1 MKIYAENDKAYFNY
15 NILEKFEAG
24 LVLLGTEVKAIKTG
38 KVTIKGSYVTIE
50 DNEAYLTGANI
61 PPYQPKNAPAD
72 YNPQRSR
79 KLLLEKKE
87 IDSLVG
93 KSKESGIALVPLKIF
108 DKNAKIKLE
117 FAIAKGKK
125 KYDKR
130 ETIKKRDTQREI
142 DKALKSRG

>member
-38 KVTIKGSYVTIE
+38 KVTIRGSYITIE

-61 PPYQPKNAPAD
+61 PAYQPKNAPAD

-87 IDSLVG
+87 INTLVG

-117 FAIAKGKK
+117 FGIGKGKK

-142 DKALKSRG
+142 EKALKSRG

>member
-15 NILEKFEAG
+15 TILEKFEAG

-61 PPYQPKNAPAD
+61 PPYQPKNAPPD

-87 IDSLVG
+87 IDSLIG

-117 FAIAKGKK
+117 FGIGKGKK

>member
-61 PPYQPKNAPAD
+61 PPYQPKNAPPD

>member
-15 NILEKFEAG
+15 NISDKYEAG
-24 LVLLGTEVKAIKTG
+24 LVLLGTEVKSIKTG
-38 KVTIKGSYVTIE
+38 KITIKGSYITIQ

-61 PPYQPKNAPAD
+61 PPYQPNNTPEGYD
-72 YNPQRSR
+72 PQRSR

-87 IDSLVG
+87 ISELIG
-93 KSKESGIALVPLKIF
+93 KSKESGIALVPLKVF
-108 DKNAKIKLE
+108 DKNARIKLE
-117 FAIAKGKK
+117 FGVGKGKK

-142 DKALKSRG
+142 AKALKSRG

>member
-50 DNEAYLTGANI
+50 ENEAYLTGANI
-61 PPYQPKNAPAD
+61 PAYQPKNAPENYD
-72 YNPQRSR
+72 PKRSR

-87 IDSLVG
+87 IDTLVG

-117 FAIAKGKK
+117 FGIGKGKK

>member
-1 MKIYAENDKAYFNY
+1 MKIYSQNEKAYFNY
-15 NILEKFEAG
+15 NILEKIEAG
-24 LVLLGTEVKAIKTG
+24 LVLIGTEVKAIKTG
-38 KVTIKGSYVTIE
+38 KATIKGSYVTIK
-50 DNEAYLTGANI
+50 DGEAYLTGATI
-61 PPYQPKNAPAD
+61 FPYQPKNAPESYD
-72 YNPQRSR
+72 PQRSR

-87 IDSLVG
+87 INYLIG

-117 FAIAKGKK
+117 FGVGKGKN

-130 ETIKKRDTQREI
+130 ETIKKRDAKKEM